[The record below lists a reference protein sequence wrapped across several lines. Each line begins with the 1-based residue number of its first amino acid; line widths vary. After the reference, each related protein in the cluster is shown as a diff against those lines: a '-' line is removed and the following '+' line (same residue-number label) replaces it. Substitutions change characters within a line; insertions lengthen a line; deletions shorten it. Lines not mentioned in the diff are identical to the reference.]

1 MSRAKIKTIAELKK
15 IVARLKSR
23 GKRIIFTNGCF
34 DLLHYGHVKYLEEAR
49 KKGDILIVGVNS
61 DSSIKR
67 IKGNKRPLVK
77 QTDRIST
84 LAALESVDYAVIF
97 NEETPLRLIEQ
108 LAPDLLVKG
117 SDWDKSN
124 IVGADSVIA
133 RGGKVVTVKLLKGRS
148 TTGLI
153 KKIAETF

>member
-1 MSRAKIKTIAELKK
+1 LSRAKIKTIAELKK

-133 RGGKVVTVKLLKGRS
+133 RGGKVVTVRLLKGRS

>member
-1 MSRAKIKTIAELKK
+1 LSRSKIKSIAELKK
-15 IVARLKSR
+15 IVAGLKSR
-23 GKRIIFTNGCF
+23 GKRIVFTNGCF

-49 KKGDILIVGVNS
+49 RKGDLLIVGVNS
-61 DSSIKR
+61 DRSIKR

-77 QTDRIST
+77 QIDRIST

-108 LAPDLLVKG
+108 LAPDVLVKG

-133 RGGKVVTVKLLKGRS
+133 KGGKVVTVRLLKGRS

>member
-1 MSRAKIKTIAELKK
+1 LSRAKIKTIAELKK